1 MDSLISSAIIAT
13 SLAMVDAGIEM
24 FDLVSAC
31 SAGFSGDEVILD
43 CDAEEQKACQGSLLI
58 AYMPNLNQ
66 VSHIVQSGGSL
77 ESIDLCIDACVS
89 IAAVMKKALV

>member
-1 MDSLISSAIIAT
+1 MDALIASAVIAT
-13 SLAMVDAGIEM
+13 SLALVDAGIEM

-31 SAGFSGDEVILD
+31 SAGFLDEEVILD
-43 CDAEEQKACQGSLLI
+43 CDASEQEACQGSLFI

-66 VSHIVQSGGSL
+66 ISHIVQSGGSL

-89 IAAVMKKALV
+89 IAAVMKKSLI